1 MSLYQ
6 HITPH
11 ANYLQICPSEAKYEK
26 QGPGYRNARYQPIE
40 PRASLATQM
49 GVNHTTLTEEQKDDF
64 WNQVH
69 SQAMQYEKNMQA
81 EMKANNVYFLPEN
94 FKQKKQDIIFD
105 LNFGD
110 YSPHEYAIHLKRNWY
125 GSWVKP
131 NSHKGVIEYLTNA
144 YLFDMTVQNGP
155 VSMVYLTGKPVS
167 TYEFYEKLK
176 ARNEN
181 LYNNPK
187 QFLFEAVAVQCYM
200 LNKYDQWPVP
210 FVQWYRDKVL
220 KYFQER
226 MNDVIKFSEKVDKD
240 LFQTYN
246 TVTVTAE
253 KGPSLYNFIVKY
265 NLGKPENNDSE
276 NDDPVDDIPYVDQNH
291 QQWMF
296 HIFTITN
303 DLHQQA
309 FGCL

>member
-1 MSLYQ
+1 MEYKEN
-6 HITPH
+6 I
-11 ANYLQICPSEAKYEK
+11 
-26 QGPGYRNARYQPIE
+26 
-40 PRASLATQM
+40 
-49 GVNHTTLTEEQKDDF
+49 
-64 WNQVH
+64 
-69 SQAMQYEKNMQA
+69 QA

-94 FKQKKQDIIFD
+94 FKQKKQDIIFN

-110 YSPHEYAIHLKRNWY
+110 YSPHEYAIRLKAELY
-125 GSWVKP
+125 GNFVRPVYK
-131 NSHKGVIEYLTNA
+131 NRMIEYLTNA
-144 YLFDMTVQNGP
+144 YLFDMTVQDGP
-155 VSMVYLTGKPVS
+155 ASKVYLTGKPVS
-167 TYEFYEKLK
+167 TYEFYEQLK
-176 ARNEN
+176 TRNEN

-187 QFLFEAVAVQCYM
+187 QFLFEAVAVHCYM
-200 LNKYDQWPVP
+200 LIKYEQWPVP

-220 KYFQER
+220 DYFQKR
-226 MNDVIKFSEKVDKD
+226 MNNVIRHSEKVDKD

-303 DLHQQA
+303 DLHQQS